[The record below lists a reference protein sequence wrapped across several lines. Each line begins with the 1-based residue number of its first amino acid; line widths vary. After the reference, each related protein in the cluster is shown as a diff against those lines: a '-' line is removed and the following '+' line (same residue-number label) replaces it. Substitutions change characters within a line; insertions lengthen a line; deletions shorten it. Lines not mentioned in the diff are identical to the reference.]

1 MNNKLFHY
9 FIIFVL
15 IVMNVFYL
23 YHTNKLTKEINK
35 LRTEQNR
42 QTITL
47 PLNQRTLEFLS
58 LFIKKVLKA
67 EKEVD
72 FDTRLMLENKVREL
86 NDKEILEAWNKFVN
100 SKSEDEAQKNVKD
113 LLDILVDKSLN
124 K

>member
-67 EKEVD
+67 EREVD

>member
-100 SKSEDEAQKNVKD
+100 SKSENEAQKNVKD

>member
-86 NDKEILEAWNKFVN
+86 NDKEILESWNKFVN
-100 SKSEDEAQKNVKD
+100 SKSENEAQKNVKD

>member
-58 LFIKKVLKA
+58 LFIKKILKA

>member
-35 LRTEQNR
+35 LRTEKNR

-100 SKSEDEAQKNVKD
+100 SKSENEAQKNVKD

>member
-1 MNNKLFHY
+1 
-9 FIIFVL
+9 
-15 IVMNVFYL
+15 MNVFYL

>member
-42 QTITL
+42 QTIIL